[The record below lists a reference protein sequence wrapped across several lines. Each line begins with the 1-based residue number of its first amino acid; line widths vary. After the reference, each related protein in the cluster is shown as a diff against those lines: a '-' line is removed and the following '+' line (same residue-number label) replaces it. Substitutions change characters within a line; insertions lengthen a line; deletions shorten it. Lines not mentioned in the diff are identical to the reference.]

1 MNPGF
6 YVTPEQL
13 VRDRAEFA
21 RKGIARGRSILAL
34 EYRDGILMLAENP
47 GGALNKISE
56 VYDRIAFAG
65 VGRYNE
71 FETLRKA
78 GIRQAD
84 VMGYLYSRDDVT
96 ALGLATAFSQ
106 TLGVI
111 FSHETK
117 PFEVELLICELGRE
131 GESNQMLQ
139 ISYDG
144 TLLEGRGTLAIG
156 GKADALGAALGD
168 RFESGLDRM
177 RRSVWACRCSPRP
190 SAAPWTDG
198 RPRCWSGGRPGGVS
212 AAWPAPNSKG
222 RQGRSSPPE
231 TSAGQGVG
239 DQAGVGHQPLRI
251 GVGVRSG
258 RSQGARIEFHHL
270 EGRIEL
276 GGDDPGES
284 IVGRGLGEYRLHS
297 FVSDRFNQLRQVGS
311 AGLCQS
317 GSS

>member
-21 RKGIARGRSILAL
+21 RKGIARGRSIVAM
-34 EYRDGILMLAENP
+34 EYQDGVLMLAENP
-47 GGALNKISE
+47 GGSLNKISE

-117 PFEVELLICELGRE
+117 PFEVELLICELGQDAQ
-131 GESNQMLQ
+131 SNQMLQ

-156 GKADALGAALGD
+156 GKADVLGGALRE
-168 RFESGLDRM
+168 RFEPGLSLPDALRLGMSVFAETERRPLDGWEAAVLERGPARRCFRRLTGPELERAAEPSGD
-177 RRSVWACRCSPRP
+177 
-190 SAAPWTDG
+190 
-198 RPRCWSGGRPGGVS
+198 
-212 AAWPAPNSKG
+212 
-222 RQGRSSPPE
+222 
-231 TSAGQGVG
+231 
-239 DQAGVGHQPLRI
+239 
-251 GVGVRSG
+251 
-258 RSQGARIEFHHL
+258 
-270 EGRIEL
+270 
-276 GGDDPGES
+276 
-284 IVGRGLGEYRLHS
+284 
-297 FVSDRFNQLRQVGS
+297 
-311 AGLCQS
+311 
-317 GSS
+317 

>member
-21 RKGIARGRSILAL
+21 RKGIARGRSIVAM
-34 EYRDGILMLAENP
+34 EYRKGILMLAENP
-47 GGALNKISE
+47 GGALHKISE

-117 PFEVELLICELGRE
+117 PFEVELLICELGRD
-131 GESNQMLQ
+131 GQPNHMLQ
-139 ISYDG
+139 VSYDG
-144 TLLEGRGTLAIG
+144 TLVDERGVLAIG
-156 GKADALGAALGD
+156 GKADLLGGALRERFTEDLELDAAIRLGMEVFAETEN
-168 RFESGLDRM
+168 RPLDG
-177 RRSVWACRCSPRP
+177 WE
-190 SAAPWTDG
+190 AA
-198 RPRCWSGGRPGGVS
+198 V
-212 AAWPAPNSKG
+212 
-222 RQGRSSPPE
+222 
-231 TSAGQGVG
+231 
-239 DQAGVGHQPLRI
+239 
-251 GVGVRSG
+251 
-258 RSQGARIEFHHL
+258 L
-270 EGRIEL
+270 EG
-276 GGDDPGES
+276 
-284 IVGRGLGEYRLHS
+284 
-297 FVSDRFNQLRQVGS
+297 GS
-311 AGLCQS
+311 ARRCFRRLADAELES
-317 GSS
+317 LSARLSP